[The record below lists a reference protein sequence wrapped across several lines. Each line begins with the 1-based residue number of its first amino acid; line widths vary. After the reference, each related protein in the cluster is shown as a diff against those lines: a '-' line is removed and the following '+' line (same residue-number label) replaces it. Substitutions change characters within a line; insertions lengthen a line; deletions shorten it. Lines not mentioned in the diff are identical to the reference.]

1 MQQKQISS
9 KKLDLDKNP
18 FYDFQYFLL
27 QVEDTISE
35 RRKLAVVL
43 GQRSFVLLPRQL
55 LSKMKENFTRKVF
68 CIFGY
73 KSSVNNHLKGTQ
85 YTLQVGEQLLKAL
98 NCTLYCC
105 PQNYGPHMK
114 DICLN
119 ITGAKQEVWET
130 TTNYRMLLKTHQIS
144 LLQDFLQKR
153 KYFCCVILSFR
164 DIIR

>member
-73 KSSVNNHLKGTQ
+73 KSSVNNHLKGTHCRGTVAEGTKL
-85 YTLQVGEQLLKAL
+85 YFVLLSPKLRPAHERYL
-98 NCTLYCC
+98 
-105 PQNYGPHMK
+105 
-114 DICLN
+114 LN
-119 ITGAKQEVWET
+119 ITGAKQEVGET
-130 TTNYRMLLKTHQIS
+130 TTNYKMLLKTHRFLYSKIS
-144 LLQDFLQKR
+144 SKKGNIFVQANM
-153 KYFCCVILSFR
+153 SS
-164 DIIR
+164 

>member
-55 LSKMKENFTRKVF
+55 SKMKENFTRKVF

-73 KSSVNNHLKGTQ
+73 KSSVNNHLKGTHCRATVAEGTKL
-85 YTLQVGEQLLKAL
+85 YFVLLSPKLRPAHERYL
-98 NCTLYCC
+98 FEYNWS
-105 PQNYGPHMK
+105 K
-114 DICLN
+114 
-119 ITGAKQEVWET
+119 TGSSRNHNK
-130 TTNYRMLLKTHQIS
+130 
-144 LLQDFLQKR
+144 LQDASENTPNFFTLRFSSK
-153 KYFCCVILSFR
+153 KI
-164 DIIR
+164 